1 MKQKL
6 YLLVRRMLSANKA
19 WKLAFAI
26 SFGVLFSLLPAFPF
40 KTSVIFLI
48 SALFGLNL
56 ICLLVGELIPMFFP
70 VISLLA
76 DGINRHF
83 SGFTMRNL
91 NLAFHRNWLPGI
103 RTSALTD
110 IVSGL
115 ILFVVFFCVFL
126 LIFKLL
132 LKRAAKYTIGHIF
145 HDPKGTRWPVM
156 KVALMVMVCF
166 SVVVLTM
173 VAKSVNRSPTLPE
186 YKFAS
191 NITNLDSLPGA
202 YSIKDQTSK
211 DRGYTSHRY
220 RSKGKRARVSA
231 QNKEVYAFYVSWDE
245 ESRKS
250 LLHNLSSISTVV
262 TDWYTLDKTA
272 SLVKNNDTE
281 IDAKIATAHKHEEPL
296 VSNYIENTWDAQT
309 LHNLISDPQ
318 KSTEFINATISDV
331 KTNRYTGINID
342 FENLNNSDKN
352 AYSAF
357 IKKLHDAF
365 QYENLKVSVD
375 VPASSSAYD
384 YKKLLNSCDK
394 MIVMAY
400 DEHDAS
406 GTPGSIASGAWISEV
421 LNSFDMQSG
430 KVIVS
435 LGSYGLDW
443 TVGGDS
449 QADSLAFSDIM
460 DICSENSLKV
470 NWDQTTQNP
479 YITYKEDS
487 DDHVVWFLD
496 SATFYNQ
503 ARQSIESGAGGVALW
518 RLGSEDNTVWSV
530 LQNIDNLSSQTML
543 QHMSIINTGLSVNY
557 SGKGELLHVTGSSQ
571 PGTRSYHTD
580 KNGAITGETYVKY
593 PTGYTVQ
600 KFGASSKKEI
610 ALTFDDGP
618 DPYYTPKVLNIL
630 NKYGIRA
637 TFFLI
642 GENAQN
648 SPDLVEQEYLGGNDI
663 GNHTFT
669 HPNIIRVT
677 QDQTDLELNATQR
690 LIEEITGHSTILFR
704 PPYNADSE
712 PSNLEE
718 IVPVLRAQQLG
729 YLMVGESID
738 PLDWESPG
746 KNAIISRVMNN
757 LQSGNIIL
765 LHDGGGTRDDT
776 IATLPE
782 LIQKLKGQGYTF
794 VTIDQLMHES
804 RDQLMPAVQSGDVY
818 LPYNKAFFGFMYTL
832 HQAVTYIFYITIIL
846 GILKLLFLG
855 FLSARQK
862 RKYPKKKIDS
872 AYAPFV
878 SVLIPCYNEEKV
890 ICKTIE
896 SVLNSNYKNFE
907 VIVVDDGSSDASY
920 ELVCSQF
927 RDNPRIK
934 CFRKENGGKAFALNF
949 GLQQATGDI
958 FIAIDADTIFD
969 REAIRLMTRY
979 FSDPLVAAVSGNV
992 KVGNRHKM
1000 LTQWQHSE
1008 YVTGFNLER
1017 RAYSEL
1023 NCITVVPGA
1032 IGAWRKDLVLEQGG
1046 FQHDTLAEDTD
1057 MTLSLLEKG
1066 CRIEFEENA
1075 KAYTEAPETFR
1086 SLIKQRFRWTYGTL
1100 QCLWKH
1106 KTALFN
1112 RQQKTLGFIAMPFMW
1127 IFQYVFQMLCPIVD
1141 LYMIFSIFTGNFSPR
1156 IILSYFVFLL
1166 IDIVCSLFAFRLEK
1180 ENLLPILWMP
1190 VQRIVYRIIMAY
1202 IVLKS
1207 IFTAIKGKTVGWNKL
1222 KRTGSVA
1229 KSAE

>member
-6 YLLVRRMLSANKA
+6 YLLVRRMLSASKA
-19 WKLAFAI
+19 WKLALAI
-26 SFGVLFSLLPAFPF
+26 SSGVLVGLLPAFPF
-40 KTSVIFLI
+40 KTAVVFLI
-48 SALFGLNL
+48 SALFGLNI

-76 DGINRHF
+76 DRINRHF
-83 SGFTMRNL
+83 SSFTMQNL
-91 NLAFHRNWLPGI
+91 NLAFHENWLPGV

-110 IVSGL
+110 ILSGL
-115 ILFVVFFCVFL
+115 ILFAVFFCVFY

-132 LKRAAKYTIGHIF
+132 LKRAVKYTIGHIF
-145 HDPKGTRWPVM
+145 HDPAGTRWPVM
-156 KVALMVMVCF
+156 KVALMVVACF
-166 SVVVLTM
+166 SVVVLAM
-173 VAKSVNRSPTLPE
+173 AAKSVSRSPTLPE
-186 YKFAS
+186 YKFAG

-202 YSIKDQTSK
+202 FSIKDQTLK
-211 DRGYTSHRY
+211 DRDFTPHPY
-220 RSKGKRARVSA
+220 RAKGRHGKAVA
-231 QNKEVYAFYVSWDE
+231 GNKEVYAFYVSWDE
-245 ESRKS
+245 ASRKS
-250 LLHNLSSISTVV
+250 LLHHLSSIDTVV

-272 SLVKNNDTE
+272 SLVKNSDAE
-281 IDAKIATAHKHEEPL
+281 IDADIAAAHKQEEPL
-296 VSNYIENTWDAQT
+296 VSNYIDNKWDAEV
-309 LHNLISDPQ
+309 LHNLISDPK
-318 KSTEFINATISDV
+318 KSAAFIEAAVSDV
-331 KTNRYTGINID
+331 KAHHYAGINID
-342 FENLNNSDKN
+342 FENLNNGDKK

-365 QYENLKVSVD
+365 RQENLRVSVD
-375 VPASSSAYD
+375 VPASGSAYD
-384 YKKLLNSCDK
+384 YITLLNSCDK

-406 GTPGSIASGAWISEV
+406 GAPGSIASGAWIADV
-421 LNSFDMQSG
+421 LDSFNMQSD

-443 TVGGDS
+443 TVGGDA
-449 QADSLAFSDIM
+449 ADSLSFSDIM
-460 DICSENSLKV
+460 GICGENNLKV

-479 YITYKEDS
+479 YITYKEGN

-503 ARQSIESGAGGVALW
+503 ARQSVESGAGGVALW
-518 RLGSEDNTVWSV
+518 RLGSEDDTVWSV
-530 LQNIDNLSSQTML
+530 LQNIDSLSSQNTL
-543 QHMSIINTGLSVNY
+543 QKMSAIDIGLSVNY
-557 SGKGELLHVTGSSQ
+557 SGKGELLHVTGSNQ

-580 KNGAITGETYVKY
+580 KNGAITEETYVKY

-600 KFGASSKKEI
+600 KFGASSNKEI

-618 DPYYTPKVLNIL
+618 DAYYTPKVLEIL
-630 NKYGIRA
+630 NKFGVRA

-648 SPDLVEQEYLGGNDI
+648 NPDLVEREYLGGNNL

-669 HPNIIRVT
+669 HPNIVRVT

-690 LIEEITGHSTILFR
+690 VIQEITGHSTILFR

-712 PSNLEE
+712 PSSLEE

-729 YLMVGESID
+729 YLTVGESID

-746 KNAIISRVMNN
+746 KDAIVSRVMNN
-757 LQSGNIIL
+757 LQNGNIIL

-776 IATLPE
+776 LAALPV
-782 LIQKLKGQGYTF
+782 LIQKLKDQGYTF
-794 VTIDQLMHES
+794 VTVDQLMHES
-804 RDQLMPAVQSGDVY
+804 RDQLMPAVQSGDLY
-818 LPYNKAFFGFMYTL
+818 LPYNKAFFSFMYTL
-832 HQAVTYIFYITIIL
+832 HQAATSIFYFTLVL
-846 GILKLLFLG
+846 GVSKLLFLG
-855 FLSARQK
+855 FLSALQK
-862 RKYPKKKIDS
+862 RKYRKKKTDS
-872 AYAPFV
+872 TFAPFV
-878 SVLIPCYNEEKV
+878 SVLIPCYNEETV
-890 ICKTIE
+890 IYKTIE
-896 SVLNSNYKNFE
+896 SVLNSNYESFE
-907 VIVVDDGSSDASY
+907 VIVVDDGSSDNSY
-920 ELVCSQF
+920 ELVRAQF
-927 RDNPRIK
+927 GDDPRVK

-949 GLQQATGDI
+949 GLQQAAGDI
-958 FIAIDADTIFD
+958 FIAIDADTLFD
-969 REAIRLMTRY
+969 RDAIRLMVRY

-992 KVGNRHKM
+992 KVGNRRKM

-1057 MTLSLLEKG
+1057 MTLFLLEKG
-1066 CRIEFEENA
+1066 YRIEFEENA

-1086 SLIKQRFRWTYGTL
+1086 SLLKQRFRWTYGTL

-1106 KTALFN
+1106 KSALFN

-1127 IFQYVFQMLCPIVD
+1127 IFQYIFQMLCPVVD
-1141 LYMIFSIFTGNFSPR
+1141 LYMLFSIFTGNFSPR
-1156 IILSYFVFLL
+1156 IIVSYFVFLL
-1166 IDIVCSLFAFRLEK
+1166 IDLVCSLFAFRLEK
-1180 ENLLPILWMP
+1180 ENPLPILWMP
-1190 VQRIVYRIIMAY
+1190 IQRIVYRMMMAY

-1207 IFTAIKGKTVGWNKL
+1207 VFTAFRGKTVGWNKL
-1222 KRTGSVA
+1222 KRTGNAS
-1229 KSAE
+1229 KSTE